1 MKLVLLNPWPSR
13 IPVRVAKT
21 DDTYSLT
28 WTGSP
33 MSGPKHLTI
42 FGEGHHSAVH
52 ECCQSDLPPEN
63 WSRCNVSNLGRRKG
77 GRSPTPTA
85 VGVCCFRTSL
95 GKGATVSVPKENT
108 ASQ

>member
-13 IPVRVAKT
+13 IPVRVVKT

-77 GRSPTPTA
+77 GRFYPL
-85 VGVCCFRTSL
+85 R
-95 GKGATVSVPKENT
+95 
-108 ASQ
+108 

>member
-13 IPVRVAKT
+13 IPVRVVKT

-52 ECCQSDLPPEN
+52 ECCQSDLPPFLRPRLLTLHLGQFWGAGQVRFEGTGQT
-63 WSRCNVSNLGRRKG
+63 CQHDSNDSISGLGSG
-77 GRSPTPTA
+77 
-85 VGVCCFRTSL
+85 
-95 GKGATVSVPKENT
+95 
-108 ASQ
+108 

>member
-13 IPVRVAKT
+13 IPVRVVKT

-63 WSRCNVSNLGRRKG
+63 WSRCNVSNLGWRKG
-77 GRSPTPTA
+77 EKCQGRNIHQSRSSISCVRP
-85 VGVCCFRTSL
+85 R
-95 GKGATVSVPKENT
+95 
-108 ASQ
+108 